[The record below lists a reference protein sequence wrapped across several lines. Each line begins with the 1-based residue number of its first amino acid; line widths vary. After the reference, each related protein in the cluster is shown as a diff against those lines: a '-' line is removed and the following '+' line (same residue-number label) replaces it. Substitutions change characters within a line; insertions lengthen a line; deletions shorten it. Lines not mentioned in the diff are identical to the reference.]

1 MTSFKRSLWLVAVVL
16 CLTQPLAAQ
25 EWTYWGADS
34 RSSRYSP
41 ADQIN
46 RPQ

>member
-25 EWTYWGADS
+25 EWTPSCAKTQ
-34 RSSRYSP
+34 P
-41 ADQIN
+41 F
-46 RPQ
+46 